1 MEITRSGSGKHSTLR
16 VKGKLDAYWSDALST
31 ELETCVRGGATE
43 VSLNLSGVSFISSA
57 GLRVLLIYLKQM
69 KAINGTLRIVD
80 PSDKVRSIFDL
91 SGLTE
96 LLLQSQED
104 AGHVKDEPMQRL
116 EDGSGSF
123 CSYPVDGDASGRL
136 SYYASPAGDAGE
148 YPMVSLPS
156 THFGFGIGAFGDVGS
171 GVEQQFGEFLSAGG
185 ITICLP
191 TDDRNHPDYM
201 IEDGVFVPSIS
212 VYSGMVAEA
221 AFSTELRFEASEQR
235 RGMSLSRL
243 ARLALET
250 AGKSTAVLMIAET
263 AALIGSSLRKSPV
276 PDGFI
281 WTFPELRDQ
290 FAFTTE
296 PSFPKTIALVCAV
309 FSEHDAPYLRR
320 LSPGKD
326 VFGHAHAAVFSY
338 RPMPAGK
345 VEPQSYI
352 RALFDEENI
361 HTVLHL
367 LYDDRTMLSS
377 SESEFVR
384 GAMFLHP
391 LEALPEGSAP
401 DPSND
406 APAEG
411 EGDA

>member
-1 MEITRSGSGKHSTLR
+1 VEITRSGTGKHTALR

-31 ELETCVRGGATE
+31 ELEACVRGGATE

-57 GLRVLLIYLKQM
+57 GLSVLLIYLKQM
-69 KAINGTLRIVD
+69 KAINGALRIVD
-80 PSDKVRSIFDL
+80 PSEKVRSIFDL

-96 LLLQSQED
+96 LLLQSQDD
-104 AGHVKDEPMQRL
+104 AGLLRDEPMKKL

-123 CSYPVDGDASGRL
+123 CAYPIDGEARGRL
-136 SYYASPAGDAGE
+136 AYYAPPLGRQGA
-148 YPMVSLPS
+148 YPLISLPS

-171 GVEQQFGEFLSAGG
+171 GVEQQFGEFLSASG

-221 AFSTELRFEASEQR
+221 AFTTALRFEASEQR
-235 RGMSLSRL
+235 RGMPLSRL
-243 ARLALET
+243 ARLALDA
-250 AGKSTAVLMIAET
+250 AGRSVAVLMIAET
-263 AALIGSSLRKSPV
+263 AALIGSSLRRSPV
-276 PDGFI
+276 PDGFA

-309 FSEHDAPYLRR
+309 FSAEKAPYLRR

-345 VEPQSYI
+345 VEPQSFI
-352 RALFDEENI
+352 RALFDEESI

-377 SESEFVR
+377 IESEFVR

-391 LEALPEGSAP
+391 LEGVPRHEAQDP
-401 DPSND
+401 DSD
-406 APAEG
+406 VPAEG
-411 EGDA
+411 GGDT